1 MMSKFKRTS
10 ERVGKVGERVS
21 MELKVIDIKYLR
33 NFGNFI
39 VTTVY
44 DDKHIVKFFW
54 NKDPDLTK
62 VMDGKTLS
70 ITARVKGHELSKYT
84 NCTETML
91 NYMKIEE
98 IKG

>member
-1 MMSKFKRTS
+1 MLGDLSKKFLN
-10 ERVGKVGERVS
+10 GFWG
-21 MELKVIDIKYLR
+21 VISS
-33 NFGNFI
+33 
-39 VTTVY
+39 
-44 DDKHIVKFFW
+44 FFW